1 MLAFTRRP
9 NESFL
14 IGEDIV
20 VKVLGR
26 DDHGNIQFGIEGSDD
41 AECLKKLVQE
51 SVTPSEVNQNKKD
64 LQCLD

>member
-41 AECLKKLVQE
+41 AECLKKLAQQ
-51 SVTPSEVNQNKKD
+51 SVTPNEVNQNKKD
-64 LQCLD
+64 LQCQE

>member
-14 IGEDIV
+14 IGNDIV

-26 DDHGNIQFGIEGSDD
+26 DDHGNIEFGIEGADD
-41 AECLKKLVQE
+41 AECLNKTGTREPGIYGKKLE
-51 SVTPSEVNQNKKD
+51 
-64 LQCLD
+64 